1 MKQSIR
7 QFLAKPLIIAMLTA
21 PLSISAYAHEPPNIL
36 DFAIKAKSATPSNAT
51 SSDAEDIVD
60 NFFHSELEEID
71 LFTTSDATP
80 SEATPSDAELATDSN
95 ATPATSSNAEPAPFQ
110 PIGGYFR
117 NTYEYI
123 LPNAKKDGFD
133 FIEWNTKADGTGNSY
148 SAGESIRI
156 SGEMELY
163 AIWKEIR
170 EEEAL
175 YGAETVE

>member
-21 PLSISAYAHEPPNIL
+21 PLSISAYAHEPPSIL
-36 DFAIKAKSATPSNAT
+36 DFAVKAKSATPSNAT
-51 SSDAEDIVD
+51 YSDAEDIVD
-60 NFFHSELEEID
+60 NFFDIRSEEIE
-71 LFTTSDATP
+71 LSTASNATP

-95 ATPATSSNAEPAPFQ
+95 ATPSNAEPAPFQ

-117 NTYEYI
+117 SSYEYV

-133 FIEWNTKADGTGNSY
+133 FIEWNTKADGTGTSY

-156 SGEMELY
+156 TGEMELY